1 MDEREKR
8 LEIFKKVAEGELSI
22 DESAEQLESLDSK
35 LTDSHPEGVIVHHD
49 SQLNRSYQP
58 PDKWKNWWLIPVGV
72 FSFLTIIAATLVAT
86 SYTKNQLG
94 VGFWFALVFLLIAV
108 AGLVLSA
115 MSRKSKWMH
124 LRIHQKP
131 GEKPEKINLSFP
143 IPFGIAKWS
152 LRTFGANFSGKMSA
166 QDMGDTMEAFERSIS
181 QNEPV
186 QIEVDDKDGTH
197 VEIYIG

>member
-8 LEIFKKVAEGELSI
+8 LEIFKKVADGELSI
-22 DESAEQLESLDSK
+22 DESAEQLESLESK
-35 LTDSHPEGVIVHHD
+35 TSDKPSEEIFVHH
-49 SQLNRSYQP
+49 STQSNQSYKLP
-58 PDKWKNWWLIPVGV
+58 EKWKNWWLIPVGV
-72 FSFLTIIAATLVAT
+72 FSFLTVIAATLVAT

-94 VGFWFALVFLLIAV
+94 VGFWFSLVFLLIAV

-131 GEKPEKINLSFP
+131 GEKPENINLSFP

-166 QDMGDTMEAFERSIS
+166 QDMDDTMAAFERSIS
-181 QNEPV
+181 QNEPM

-197 VEIYIG
+197 VEIFIG